1 MWLVVGLG
9 NPGPDYEQTRHNA
22 GFMVETA
29 LRQQCSADAPRS
41 KFGAETCSGQIGDQR
56 VQFLRPMQFM
66 NNSGQAVASAAAFFK
81 IAPDNILVAHDDID
95 LPFGRIRVAT
105 QGGHGGHNGIRSMI
119 EHLATREFPRVRVG
133 VGRPV
138 HGDAADH
145 VLARFS
151 KTEQSELDDFVKRAA
166 DAVMTFVTHGATAA
180 MNAFNIKDS
189 RTEKLPR

>member
-1 MWLVVGLG
+1 
-9 NPGPDYEQTRHNA
+9 
-22 GFMVETA
+22 
-29 LRQQCSADAPRS
+29 
-41 KFGAETCSGQIGDQR
+41 
-56 VQFLRPMQFM
+56 MQFM

-95 LPFGRIRVAT
+95 LPFGRLRVAT

-138 HGDAADH
+138 HGDAADY

-151 KTEQSELDDFVKRAA
+151 KTEHSELDDFIKRAA
-166 DAVMTFVTHGATAA
+166 DAVTTFVTHGATAA
-180 MNAFNIKDS
+180 MNAFNIKESKIDS
-189 RTEKLPR
+189 RTE